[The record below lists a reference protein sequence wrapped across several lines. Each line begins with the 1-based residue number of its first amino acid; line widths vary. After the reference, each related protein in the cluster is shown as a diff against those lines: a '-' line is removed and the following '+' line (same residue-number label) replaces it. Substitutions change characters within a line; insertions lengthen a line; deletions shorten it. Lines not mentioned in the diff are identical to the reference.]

1 MPAPY
6 ALQPMVDR
14 WRKDWSFMS
23 GLWRERGEHTDAE
36 LEQLARDILESMV
49 STDPPFPD
57 IDDRAQ
63 RRHEGRGA
71 SLEFGGDGFQNADG
85 AARHRRRL
93 QADLCDQIHEG
104 RRRTIDDRHF
114 RTIDLDQRVIDTQ
127 RSKSRHQVFDG
138 RDRHT
143 GFIGDRGAETDGGD
157 VGGPGLDAVLCG
169 VEIGPLEH
177 DAGARRRGF
186 QNQTHALAGMETNPG
201 THRRRCQSLPVHT
214 QHTAREPQKFR
225 KSHSRIEAP

>member
-63 RRHEGRGA
+63 SDRIRAWGETFRGLVADELRLRPLPRNAISLDRMCLDSKSERRPMDWGRAFAG
-71 SLEFGGDGFQNADG
+71 
-85 AARHRRRL
+85 
-93 QADLCDQIHEG
+93 G
-104 RRRTIDDRHF
+104 RR
-114 RTIDLDQRVIDTQ
+114 
-127 RSKSRHQVFDG
+127 
-138 RDRHT
+138 
-143 GFIGDRGAETDGGD
+143 
-157 VGGPGLDAVLCG
+157 
-169 VEIGPLEH
+169 
-177 DAGARRRGF
+177 
-186 QNQTHALAGMETNPG
+186 
-201 THRRRCQSLPVHT
+201 
-214 QHTAREPQKFR
+214 
-225 KSHSRIEAP
+225 